1 MRLFDKGGNS
11 PLSDINPFLYASK
24 QPDFDLRLVK
34 QNKHWRRY
42 QVSFPVI
49 ATGYFP
55 GGKIARGEYY
65 EPVTKEKAPLAI
77 LIHGWGDHSV
87 IPFKLM
93 VDGLVRRGTAC
104 FVLYLPFH
112 NARLSKE
119 LVFKLS
125 HLTPD
130 EWFAGYQIAV
140 TDVRQIIDW
149 AGQNG
154 NTDMSLI
161 TVIGLSLGAFV
172 GSMTMGVDTRIKA
185 GVFVVHGGNTGKIMQ
200 TNSVARFGRRYRTTE
215 AEYQQNQDKYAE
227 YLHAVAENG
236 FENVTPAQ
244 RTYLID
250 PLTYAPILKGRPVI
264 MFNARWDEIIP
275 RQASLEFQHACG
287 DCEMITFPASHASI
301 WVWYPLIVSRINR
314 FLANMTQDRDFS

>member
-1 MRLFDKGGNS
+1 MS
-11 PLSDINPFLYASK
+11 AINPFLYPPK
-24 QPDFDLRLVK
+24 QPDFTLRPVK
-34 QNKHWRRY
+34 ENKHWRRY
-42 QVSFPVI
+42 NVEFPVI

-65 EPVTKEKAPLAI
+65 QPLTKEKAPLAM

-93 VDGLVRRGTAC
+93 VDGLVRRGTGC
-104 FVLYLPFH
+104 FILYLPFH
-112 NARLSKE
+112 TGRLSKE

-154 NTDMSLI
+154 YTDTSKI

-172 GSMTMGVDTRIKA
+172 GSMAMGIDRRIKA
-185 GVFVVHGGNTGKIMQ
+185 GIFVVHGGNTGKIMQ
-200 TNSVARFGRRYRTTE
+200 KNSVARFGKKFRVPET
-215 AEYQQNQDKYAE
+215 EYQNNQKNYTE
-227 YLHAVAENG
+227 YLKEIAGKG
-236 FENVTPAQ
+236 FENVPPAQ

-250 PLTYAPILKGRPVI
+250 PLTYAPMLQGRPVL
-264 MFNARWDEIIP
+264 MMNARWDEIIP
-275 RQASLEFQHACG
+275 REATLEFQLACG
-287 DCEMITFPASHASI
+287 RCEMVTFPATHASI
-301 WVWYPLIVSRINR
+301 WVWYPLIVQRINR
-314 FLANMTQDRDFS
+314 FLKLIAHD